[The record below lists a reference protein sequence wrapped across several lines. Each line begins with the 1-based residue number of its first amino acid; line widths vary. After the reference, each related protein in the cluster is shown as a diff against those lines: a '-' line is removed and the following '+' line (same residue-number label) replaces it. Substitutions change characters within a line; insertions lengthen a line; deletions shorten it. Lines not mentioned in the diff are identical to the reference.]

1 MKISTRARYGL
12 RFVMELAANY
22 GKRALYLKDIAR
34 SQDISEKY
42 LSQIVIDL
50 KAAHLIDAFRGAHG
64 GYVLAKTPAEVSVYD
79 IVAVLE
85 GDLTLVDCARNP
97 ALCSRASHCISHEV
111 WHKLGQV
118 MIETLEAITLADL
131 LERQKE
137 KSREYAMYYI

>member
-12 RFVMELAANY
+12 RFVIALAANY
-22 GKRALYLKDIAR
+22 GKKSLYLKDIAK

-64 GYVLAKTPAEVSVYD
+64 GYVLAKSPAEITVYD
-79 IVAVLE
+79 VVAVLE
-85 GDLTLVDCARNP
+85 GDLALVDCARDP
-97 ALCSRASHCISHEV
+97 SLCGRASHCISHEV

-131 LERQKE
+131 LERQNE
-137 KSREYAMYYI
+137 KSREFAMYYI